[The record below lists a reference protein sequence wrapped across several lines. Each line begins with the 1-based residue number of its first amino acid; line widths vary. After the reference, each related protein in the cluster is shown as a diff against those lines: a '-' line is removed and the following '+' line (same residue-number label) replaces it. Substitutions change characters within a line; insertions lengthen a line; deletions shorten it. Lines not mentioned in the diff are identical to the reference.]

1 MGERGV
7 TLSGGQR
14 QRTCIARALAR
25 NPKILVLD
33 DCLSAIDTETERT
46 LLGSLRAAGEGRT
59 VLVAAHRLTT
69 VQSADQI
76 LVLTAEGEVET
87 VGSHD
92 ELLARPGWYADT
104 WEQQQRTESLAQSI
118 ERAVS
123 EAANAPA
130 GGER

>member
-1 MGERGV
+1 
-7 TLSGGQR
+7 
-14 QRTCIARALAR
+14 
-25 NPKILVLD
+25 
-33 DCLSAIDTETERT
+33 
-46 LLGSLRAAGEGRT
+46 
-59 VLVAAHRLTT
+59 LTT